1 MHALRWSY
9 TAASK
14 MFSLLSFQGL
24 AFNSNKEIFSPVK
37 LHLTSV
43 LAHLEGVSIAFKK
56 LLNHLAVQFSSVQ
69 SLSHVQLFVTPW
81 TAGCQASLAITN
93 SWNLPKLM
101 SIELVM
107 PSSYLILC
115 CPLLLLPSIFPSIR
129 VFPMSQL
136 FASGG
141 QNIGVSASTSVFPV
155 NIQDWSRLGWT
166 GWISSQSKGLS
177 RVFSNATV
185 QNINSLV
192 LSFVYSSTHTSIHD
206 YWKNHSLD

>member
-155 NIQDWSRLGWT
+155 NIQDWSPLGWT
-166 GWISSQSKGLS
+166 GWISLHSRGLS
-177 RVFSNATV
+177 RVFSNTTV

-192 LSFVYSSTHTSIHD
+192 LSFLYGPTLTSIHD
-206 YWKNHSLD
+206 YWKNYNFD

>member
-155 NIQDWSRLGWT
+155 NIQDWSPLGWT

>member
-69 SLSHVQLFVTPW
+69 SLSHVQLFVTP
-81 TAGCQASLAITN
+81 
-93 SWNLPKLM
+93 
-101 SIELVM
+101 
-107 PSSYLILC
+107 
-115 CPLLLLPSIFPSIR
+115 
-129 VFPMSQL
+129 
-136 FASGG
+136 
-141 QNIGVSASTSVFPV
+141 
-155 NIQDWSRLGWT
+155 
-166 GWISSQSKGLS
+166 
-177 RVFSNATV
+177 
-185 QNINSLV
+185 
-192 LSFVYSSTHTSIHD
+192 
-206 YWKNHSLD
+206 

>member
-69 SLSHVQLFVTPW
+69 SLSHVQLFATPW
-81 TAGCQASLAITN
+81 TAASQDTLPITN
-93 SWNLPKLM
+93 SQSLLRLM
-101 SIELVM
+101 STESVM
-107 PSSYLILC
+107 PSNHLILC
-115 CPLLLLPSIFPSIR
+115 HLLLLLPSIFPALGS
-129 VFPMSQL
+129 FQMSKL
-136 FASGG
+136 SASGS
-141 QNIGVSASTSVFPV
+141 QSIGVSASTSVLPM
-155 NIQDWSRLGWT
+155 NIQE
-166 GWISSQSKGLS
+166 
-177 RVFSNATV
+177 
-185 QNINSLV
+185 
-192 LSFVYSSTHTSIHD
+192 
-206 YWKNHSLD
+206 

>member
-185 QNINSLV
+185 QNITSLV